1 MSKFY
6 IVYYMRYFTLI
17 LALAAAPFISAQP
30 LQTQVT
36 EQLNM
41 PVLQGAI
48 WGGTAVYTDGKEPP
62 LFAVRADTRLTPA
75 STLKLL
81 TTAAALELL
90 GPHHRFETRLY
101 AQTAPDEN
109 GVVNGALY
117 VQGGGDMTL
126 GSPRVPG
133 AQTAK
138 DVLDTWVQ
146 AVKKAGITQINGG
159 IVADESMFE
168 GISVAPK
175 VNWENMGNYYAAP
188 VSPLCWNDNLFEV
201 HFKPQLKA
209 DAATEIAGT
218 TPQDMDILLENFVT
232 TDGKTKTDNAFI
244 YAAPG
249 QYRMQIFGTIP
260 TTLKGF
266 TIKGA
271 LPDPALFAVRQ
282 LQAALSAQGIKVNG
296 LARTTAQTPD
306 YTAMT
311 PLHTYK
317 SPELKDIII
326 IVNKRSF
333 NLYAEMLL
341 RHLAVHAGKKGSLQ
355 NGLDELQKFL
365 KTRRIA
371 APNDTVI
378 YDGSGL
384 SRDNLL
390 TPHVL
395 VNTLRFMTKS
405 PHFTYYY
412 KSLAT
417 PDDRG
422 DLLVLRRFLKQ
433 KKQVDSVRIKG
444 GTIDN
449 IKALAGY
456 TKDADGKMMAFA
468 FMANNL
474 AGKDESLFR
483 MHENLIKMLL
493 EAHSAKTD
501 APAAK
506 TAESKQ

>member
-6 IVYYMRYFTLI
+6 IVYYMRYFILL
-17 LALAAAPFISAQP
+17 LALTTAPLLSAQT
-30 LQTQVT
+30 LQSRVT
-36 EQLNM
+36 EQIRIPALS
-41 PVLQGAI
+41 GAV
-48 WGGTAVYTDGKEPP
+48 WGGIALHTDGNETP
-62 LFAVRADTRLTPA
+62 LFAIEENTRLTPA

-81 TTAAALELL
+81 TTAAALERL

-101 AQTAPDEN
+101 SQTAPNEN
-109 GVVNGALY
+109 GIVDGALY
-117 VQGGGDMTL
+117 IQGGGDMTL

-133 AQTAK
+133 AETTK
-138 DVLDTWVQ
+138 DVLDKWVQ
-146 AVKKAGITQINGG
+146 AVKKAGITQINDG
-159 IVADESMFE
+159 IVADESLFE
-168 GISVAPK
+168 GLSVPPK

-188 VSPLCWNDNLFEV
+188 ATPLCWNDNLFEV

-209 DAATEIAGT
+209 NVATEIAGT
-218 TPQDMDILLENFVT
+218 TPQDMGILLDNFVT

-260 TTLKGF
+260 TNLKGF

-271 LPDPALFAVRQ
+271 LPDPALFAAQQ
-282 LQAALSAQGIKVNG
+282 LLLALKEQGITVNG
-296 LARTTAQTPD
+296 LARTIDQAPD
-306 YTAMT
+306 YTSMQHV
-311 PLHTYK
+311 HTYK

-341 RHLAVHAGKKGSLQ
+341 RQLAVKEGKKGSLQ

-365 KTRRIA
+365 KTNRLA

-390 TPHVL
+390 TPRVL

-422 DLLVLRRFLKQ
+422 DLLVLRRFLKP

-444 GTIDN
+444 GTIDSV
-449 IKALAGY
+449 KALAGY
-456 TKDADGKMMAFA
+456 TQDADGKMVAFV

-474 AGKDESLFR
+474 AGKNESLFR
-483 MHENLIKMLL
+483 LHENLIKMLL
-493 EAHSAKTD
+493 EMHSDRSSEETTEK
-501 APAAK
+501 
-506 TAESKQ
+506 